1 MQKKEVRG
9 MSEQPQTWTTEPS
22 PSQVWA
28 VPKSIIKYQDQ
39 KKEIDGEVKSE
50 DIIAFARTLGL
61 KKFVVKDEQ
70 GNLLS
75 AGDFPKAGTFT
86 LEEYNEAK

>member
-28 VPKSIIKYQDQ
+28 VPKSKISFGETV
-39 KKEIDGEVKSE
+39 KEIEGEVKPE
-50 DIIAFARTLGL
+50 DVISFARSLGL